1 MEMGEKNFGFNL
13 KEVKALWCQLPKE
26 MYLELDNYIPVPAPL
41 VAKFDAVRIPDYSL
55 FELRRVSPLKV
66 YSLVGLLARRSGVQ
80 YLTWLRLMI

>member
-41 VAKFDAVRIPDYSL
+41 VAKFDAGRIPD
-55 FELRRVSPLKV
+55 
-66 YSLVGLLARRSGVQ
+66 
-80 YLTWLRLMI
+80 